1 MAAGL
6 DFIIADMPPSSS
18 AEMFSS
24 FDTLKEKI
32 FGVII
37 VSQPA
42 QLSTIGLIRTI
53 HLLKQ
58 RQIPILGLVANQD
71 GFRTKE
77 GRIEY
82 QFLSPRAD
90 LQKICNETVISFL
103 ISIPQT
109 ADKEVIKK
117 YFDSLADTARYGRP
131 KTLKV
136 VGVQR
141 KIGRFVTTKILQ

>member
-1 MAAGL
+1 VAAGL

-90 LQKICNETVISFL
+90 LQKICNETVISF
-103 ISIPQT
+103 
-109 ADKEVIKK
+109 
-117 YFDSLADTARYGRP
+117 DSLADTAGYGRP